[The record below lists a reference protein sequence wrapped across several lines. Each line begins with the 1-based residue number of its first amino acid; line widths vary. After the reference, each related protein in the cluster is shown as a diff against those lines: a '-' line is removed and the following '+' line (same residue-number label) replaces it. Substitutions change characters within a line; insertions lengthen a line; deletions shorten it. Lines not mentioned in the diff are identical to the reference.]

1 VLPVLDLDQDRRVKA
16 AGRFA
21 FSACFQSEGTLL
33 RTIRQIFSSEDIIQ
47 LAIRLALLAFLIY
60 WAFVLVRPFV
70 PILAWSV
77 VLAVALYPIYGGLAK
92 FLGGRPKLAAIIV
105 TLVNLGIVIG
115 PATWLGLS
123 AIDGVRE
130 LAGQIATG
138 NVAVPSPPSRIKDWP
153 LVGPLLFNLWE
164 HASTNLRAVLSEL
177 APHLKPL
184 AGIMLSLVGSA
195 GLGTL
200 KFVLAVVL
208 AGFLFPY
215 GPQLVAAGRGFLY
228 RIVPE
233 QSEHFLELAG
243 ATIRAVSQ
251 GVIGVAIIQS
261 LLAGV
266 GFKLAGVPG
275 AGLLAFV
282 VLLLAIVQ
290 IGAAIV
296 LIPAIIWIWTAKD
309 FPTAL
314 LLTLFLVVVG
324 LIDNVLKPLVMG
336 RGLTTPT
343 LVIFI
348 GVVGGTLA
356 HGIVGL
362 FIGPIILAVVWELA
376 SAWTRDQ
383 TVPEK
388 TASNPSSLASAAFAG
403 SSDVDLN
410 QRSPGGVAF
419 NKPDKEVRS

>member
-1 VLPVLDLDQDRRVKA
+1 
-16 AGRFA
+16 
-21 FSACFQSEGTLL
+21 L
-33 RTIRQIFSSEDIIQ
+33 RTIRQIFSSEDVIQ
-47 LAIRLALLAFLIY
+47 LAIRLGLLAFLIY

-70 PILAWSV
+70 PILAWSF
-77 VLAVALYPIYGGLAK
+77 VLAVALYPVYGGLTK
-92 FLGGRPKLAAIIV
+92 ILGGRPKLAATIV

-123 AIDGVRE
+123 AIEGLRE
-130 LAGQIATG
+130 LAGQIGTG
-138 NVAVPSPPSRIKDWP
+138 NVAIPSPPSRIRDWP
-153 LVGPLLFNLWE
+153 LVGPLLFDLWE
-164 HASTNLRAVLSEL
+164 RASTNLRAVLSGV
-177 APHLKPL
+177 APHLKPV
-184 AGIMLSLVGSA
+184 AGIMLSFVGSA

-261 LLAGV
+261 LLAGI
-266 GFKLAGVPG
+266 GFKLAAIPG
-275 AGLLAFV
+275 AGLLALV

-290 IGAAIV
+290 IGAAVV
-296 LIPAIIWIWTAKD
+296 LIPVIIWIWTAKD
-309 FPTAL
+309 FMTAL

-362 FIGPIILAVVWELA
+362 FIGPIILAVVWELT
-376 SAWTRDQ
+376 SAWIRDR
-383 TVPEK
+383 TVPK
-388 TASNPSSLASAAFAG
+388 NPASNL
-403 SSDVDLN
+403 
-410 QRSPGGVAF
+410 
-419 NKPDKEVRS
+419 